1 MSDAS
6 APSNTSF
13 LVTLAAAIGGFA
25 IFVLILVVAYL
36 PAKPEPL
43 PEGAL
48 TPEQRKT
55 ALADLRAKEKQ
66 ALTTYGWVDQAN
78 GVVRLPVDRAVELTI
93 NELNAKR

>member
-6 APSNTSF
+6 APSNTNF
-13 LVTLAAAIGGFA
+13 LVTLVAAIGGFA
-25 IFVLILVVAYL
+25 IFVIILIVAYL
-36 PAKPEPL
+36 PGKPEPL

-48 TPEQRKT
+48 SPEARKT
-55 ALADLRAKEKQ
+55 ALADLRAKEKE

-93 NELNAKR
+93 QELNANR